1 MASVAP
7 PRCPDPN
14 RALPSLNPPT
24 PSPSLGRFCVAIFL
38 AALALHL
45 GLGSVG
51 LHHTLLGDHGFRP
64 VQTALSSLFYLRDG
78 LSLHYRTPVLGPP
91 YEIPLEFPLFQA
103 AVAGLVKATG
113 LDLDFAG
120 RLVSWAFFLA
130 GLPAA
135 YGLLGRLRVPAAHRL
150 LILAV
155 WLLSPLYLFFSRH
168 FLIESTALTF
178 SLWYLL
184 AFDHFLERPRAG
196 SWLAAAVCGALAGMV
211 KVTSFVVFLVAALL
225 LLLRAAR
232 EAGRPA
238 PWRLAGRAVL
248 ATLVPFVATTVWT
261 LQAAAVRQ
269 HNPEANFMSS
279 VFGYWTFGD
288 LALRL
293 SPAFWVRTFDV
304 WSGPILSEAG
314 VALVALYFCWLRG
327 RYRWAV
333 AGCLAA
339 FLSGQLIF
347 SNLYFVHD
355 YYFYPSGLFLAAA
368 LGFFLVELLEHP
380 GLAAGAKALF
390 VVVVLGL
397 QVQAY
402 TRTFFPEQRSNPP
415 VPPVCGVLQAI
426 TRPDELVV
434 VLGYDWDPFVPY
446 YAQRPAL
453 MLMKGREHDPASV
466 RRSIERLD
474 RSQVGAVVIAGAL
487 WLDGGFVSQAMP
499 SLDLGPRPLLSNRFD
514 LGVWVP
520 RSRQAAIRDAYEP
533 DQHPPF
539 TLSIE
544 EYPDHGPHTLLARAI
559 ARHRAFERF
568 SPRPIRAT
576 ADQDFTTSSVDNREV
591 LNAPA
596 TTEFAMVPPPG
607 ARRIT
612 AVFGLVEGAYADPAH
627 ATDGVEFVIVERR
640 PDGTERD
647 LFRRLLNPRWTL
659 GDRGPRPLDLTLPA
673 DVAGEV
679 IFRTLPGPAGNASY
693 DWAYW
698 GDVTIR

>member
-1 MASVAP
+1 M
-7 PRCPDPN
+7 
-14 RALPSLNPPT
+14 NPPS
-24 PSPSLGRFCVAIFL
+24 PSPSLGRFCVAVFL

-45 GLGSVG
+45 GLGAVG
-51 LHHTLLGDHGFRP
+51 LHHSLLGDHGFRP
-64 VQTALSSLFYLRDG
+64 VQTAITSLFYLRDG
-78 LSLHYRTPVLGPP
+78 LSLDYRTPVLGPP
-91 YEIPLEFPLFQA
+91 YEIPLEFPLYQA
-103 AVAGLVKATG
+103 AVAALVRGTG

-130 GLPAA
+130 GLPAG
-135 YGLLGRLRVPAAHRL
+135 YLLLGRMRVPSAHRL
-150 LILAV
+150 LVLAV
-155 WLLSPLYLFFSRH
+155 WLLSPLYIFFSRH

-184 AFDHFLERPRAG
+184 AFDHFLERPRPISG
-196 SWLAAAVCGALAGMV
+196 LAAAVCGALAGLV

-225 LLLRAAR
+225 LMLRAWRAP
-232 EAGRPA
+232 GRPA
-238 PWRLAGRAVL
+238 AWTLWWRAGL
-248 ATLVPFVATTVWT
+248 ATLVPVIATTVWT
-261 LQAAAVRQ
+261 LHAAAVRH
-269 HNPEANFMSS
+269 HNPEASFMSS

-314 VALVALYFCWLRG
+314 IALVALYYCWLRG
-327 RYRWAV
+327 RYRWLV
-333 AGCLAA
+333 TGCLAA

-368 LGFFLVELLEHP
+368 LGLFLVELLEQP

-390 VVVVLGL
+390 VLVVLGL
-397 QVQAY
+397 QVNAY
-402 TRTFFPEQRSNPP
+402 ARTFRHEQRTNTPP
-415 VPPVCGVLQAI
+415 PPVCGVLQAV
-426 TRPDELVV
+426 TRPDDLVV
-434 VLGYDWDPFVPY
+434 VVGYDWDPFVPY
-446 YAQRPAL
+446 YAKRPSL
-453 MLMKGREHDPASV
+453 MILKGRENDPASV
-466 RRSIERLD
+466 RRSIARLD
-474 RSQVGAVVIAGAL
+474 RANVGAVVIAGAL

-514 LGVWVP
+514 VGVWVP
-520 RSRQAAIRDAYEP
+520 QERQAAVRDAYDP

-544 EYPDHGPHTLLARAI
+544 VYPDQGPHTILARAI

-568 SPRPIRAT
+568 SPRPVRAT
-576 ADQDFTTSSVDNREV
+576 ADQDFTTSLVDNREV
-591 LNAPA
+591 LNTPA
-596 TTEFAMVPPPG
+596 TTEFAMVPPAG
-607 ARRIT
+607 AKRVT
-612 AVFGLVEGAYADPAH
+612 AVFGIVEGAYADPAH
-627 ATDGVEFVIVERR
+627 ATDGVEFVVVERR
-640 PDGTERD
+640 PDGTQRE

-673 DVAGEV
+673 DVTGEL